1 MMMTNEEIVR
11 EFRQAKFPP
20 KQISIIADQNQC
32 TRREIAEILLAAGE
46 NVPRQFLPRQPK
58 PEPEPEPSLPPAPEG
73 AGEYQDENE
82 KEEKSM
88 EERIARAAVD
98 AIARCLKESDQTATS
113 EAAALD
119 FREQVR
125 GVLCVTKEI
134 MDGAQE

>member
-1 MMMTNEEIVR
+1 MTMSNEEIVR
-11 EFRQAKFPP
+11 EFRLAKFPL

-46 NVPRQFLPRQPK
+46 NVPKQFLPRQPK
-58 PEPEPEPSLPPAPEG
+58 PELEPSLPPAPEG

-88 EERIARAAVD
+88 EERIARAAVN
-98 AIARCLKESDQTATS
+98 AIAKLLKDSL
-113 EAAALD
+113 EAKDAEGSAYE
-119 FREQVR
+119 FRDAVR

-134 MDGAQE
+134 LDGAQE

>member
-1 MMMTNEEIVR
+1 MTMTNEEIVR
-11 EFRQAKFPP
+11 EFRQAKFPL

-46 NVPRQFLPRQPK
+46 TVPKQFLPRQPRS
-58 PEPEPEPSLPPAPEG
+58 ELEPSLPPAPEG